1 MDLLADRFDRT
12 SVSVVGEDD
21 GITEIGHFVSSFGV
35 DPDEIQLLPYFLK
48 HAIEIEFHVAADDD
62 GVGLQGDHVDLLH
75 GDGIDFVV
83 AEEALDVF
91 AVAWVGGWVP

>member
-1 MDLLADRFDRT
+1 MDLFADGFDRAA
-12 SVSVVGEDD
+12 VPVVGEDD
-21 GITEIGHFVSSFGV
+21 GIGEVRHFVSSFGV

-75 GDGIDFVV
+75 GDGVDFVV